1 MEFFLDGG
9 DHMYAATEHQ
19 ICSFTALLVVG
30 AEKLLNAQTGSSHPS
45 SNRGHPLSRPKL
57 KSMLALRSV
66 DKEIDRTLVRRA
78 RLSSAPPPLVRA
90 ARADILPFHVVDRIW
105 EESDGQEDA

>member
-1 MEFFLDGG
+1 
-9 DHMYAATEHQ
+9 MYAATEHQ

-66 DKEIDRTLVRRA
+66 DKEIDRTLVTCGMVLVTPEAALVHDWQKDELARRRQISYEA
-78 RLSSAPPPLVRA
+78 QP
-90 ARADILPFHVVDRIW
+90 
-105 EESDGQEDA
+105 